1 MTYDLCSISWVTFR
15 QKRISR
21 IYGPKIKYFALKF
34 DVQEGSG
41 TCLGSRETVSSGI
54 CCCVLTSGW
63 DPPPPPLPA
72 AWAHPRRT
80 PANTRCWPNAGLT
93 VVQCR
98 RRWANIKPAL
108 DQRLVFAETPP
119 NVRDPLH
126 SKSGL
131 AGSNYSLCGIE
142 WNSRLSRIAW
152 NGYYDRFNCH
162 TLKCFKR

>member
-1 MTYDLCSISWVTFR
+1 MNYDLCSISWVTFR

-21 IYGPKIKYFALKF
+21 IYGPKIKYSALKF

-41 TCLGSRETVSSGI
+41 TCLGSRETGVFRDLLL
-54 CCCVLTSGW
+54 CLDVRMR
-63 DPPPPPLPA
+63 PPPPLPA
-72 AWAHPRRT
+72 EWAHPRRT

-98 RRWANIKPAL
+98 RRWASIKPTL

-142 WNSRLSRIAW
+142 WNSRLSRIEW